1 MRIAYLLEDTN
12 ISGAVR
18 VQLAQADALVGRGH
32 QVRLVTPGLP
42 LTWRGSRGEWIYVDD
57 LRTYDAAADDL
68 VIAASEEAFATAKVI
83 AEGRAVRLEPT
94 FGPVVDEDVYR
105 DRFPRENEPLRVL
118 LYGAS
123 QSERKGVDDGYGAA
137 AHARW
142 FHQQFDLIRVSPY
155 APSREEPLDSV
166 QEFHVAL
173 AAREMIRLMHSCDV
187 LIAPSRRDEAF
198 GLAAAEALAAG
209 LAVVMAAI
217 PPFLALDARRDFA
230 LFAPQDNPIELGERL
245 IEVLDDAELRAR
257 LRKRGREAAEPW
269 RAGRVGERLE
279 EFLKR

>member
-1 MRIAYLLEDTN
+1 MRIAFLLDDTD
-12 ISGAVR
+12 ISGANR
-18 VQLAQADALVGRGH
+18 VQLAQADALIGRGH

-42 LTWRGSRGEWIYVDD
+42 LTWRSSRAEWIYVDD
-57 LRTYDAAADDL
+57 LRAYDAAEDEI
-68 VIAASEEAFATAKVI
+68 VIAATTESFAAAKAI
-83 AEGRAVRLEPT
+83 AEGRAVRLDPS
-94 FGPVVDEDVYR
+94 FGPVVDEEVYR
-105 DRFPRENEPLRVL
+105 DRFPRENEPVRVL

-123 QSERKGVDDGYGAA
+123 QTERKGIDDGYCAA

-173 AAREMIRLMHSCDV
+173 AAREMTRLMHSCDV

-198 GLAAAEALAAG
+198 GLTAAEGLAAG
-209 LAVVMAAI
+209 LAVVMTSI
-217 PPFLALDARRDFA
+217 PPFLALGAKHDFA
-230 LFAPQDNPIELGERL
+230 LFAPEDSPVELGERL
-245 IEVLDDAELRAR
+245 IEVLEDGDLRAR
-257 LRKRGREAAEPW
+257 LRTRARETAEPW